1 MVGLKVSEPSYAG
14 APRSPEGASQQTV
27 LTGCR
32 QESAQKLSA
41 TSSAV
46 PLSIGRP
53 SPTKTLSDSETAD
66 LKFSQPAYRP
76 YPAFART
83 QMGKVLWG
91 SYLKSMG
98 FLLKK
103 GIAILAIIFAPFG
116 VDSFGYPLSGL
127 ITALLE
133 HSHTVLLLYTSLIQL
148 MAFEK
153 EYPSP
158 SILGGKRLSRKE
170 LRKAS
175 RELDQAS
182 RSKDTWSYG
191 FAALQHGVCLDIL
204 AKAASRKAKTSTL
217 HNEHSSHAVI
227 HGATPRTIKEQP
239 GFELPPRAQST
250 PVYYVTRPTSQPDFK
265 RVFTENFDKLSVDM
279 EDGRRKFPRRIR
291 DMRKCERAR
300 KAWTGDLE
308 AFCSVVEPN
317 PSPMITVGPS
327 LESSDILT
335 STPDFI
341 GPRERPTLPRS
352 FSAFGKKA
360 PGRSWDSMSPCREDR
375 KSTSISRG
383 KD

>member
-1 MVGLKVSEPSYAG
+1 
-14 APRSPEGASQQTV
+14 
-27 LTGCR
+27 
-32 QESAQKLSA
+32 
-41 TSSAV
+41 
-46 PLSIGRP
+46 
-53 SPTKTLSDSETAD
+53 
-66 LKFSQPAYRP
+66 
-76 YPAFART
+76 
-83 QMGKVLWG
+83 
-91 SYLKSMG
+91 
-98 FLLKK
+98 
-103 GIAILAIIFAPFG
+103 
-116 VDSFGYPLSGL
+116 
-127 ITALLE
+127 
-133 HSHTVLLLYTSLIQL
+133 

-250 PVYYVTRPTSQPDFK
+250 PVYYVTRPTSQPEFK

-279 EDGRRKFPRRIR
+279 EDGRRKFPRRVR

-327 LESSDILT
+327 LESSDILA